1 LAAKNYYKLSSPRD
15 KEFNF
20 QDQIF
25 RYNGW
30 GCFLQEDEVVRAH
43 VLIFPSRCF
52 NSQLAYMNTEANFLV
67 RLLSFRRA
75 KERLA
80 QIWRPSPK
88 KFQLSRRL
96 SLLFN
101 LAPPFL
107 IKQNSQRRAQ
117 KSKTAVGGAFYGYGA
132 HWNLEL
138 RAYVPRARFSQANF
152 KPDLNIKKSYHSA

>member
-1 LAAKNYYKLSSPRD
+1 MHTK
-15 KEFNF
+15 
-20 QDQIF
+20 
-25 RYNGW
+25 
-30 GCFLQEDEVVRAH
+30 
-43 VLIFPSRCF
+43 
-52 NSQLAYMNTEANFLV
+52 ANFLI
-67 RLLSFRRA
+67 RLLSFRSA

-88 KFQLSRRL
+88 KLNSPDA
-96 SLLFN
+96 STLLFN

-107 IKQNSQRRAQ
+107 IKQNSQRRR

-152 KPDLNIKKSYHSA
+152 IPRLSNLNIKKSYHAA